1 VNLCLFRFD
10 SLVEIFSGRVR
21 SSPDRRFH
29 SDHRRRLPSPLSQMD
44 SEPTQSH
51 YPSQG
56 PAIAPEIISKSSPVP
71 HTLTTTRSSRS
82 ISLAGWTVTST
93 KLPICSST
101 DCDELAGKLG
111 IPVPEMTFGKNSVC
125 IEGPNGWKC
134 DFNTEKA
141 LDAVDKTGSQ
151 GIKVSYSEQ
160 WNRTR
165 YSLHGAIYIRA
176 RDSDDIKGILKPYD
190 WTYTTPYRGTLKSNV
205 GHCWTILIASPFLQ
219 ARKNSHWINC
229 VVRIQFFSL
238 MK

>member
-1 VNLCLFRFD
+1 VIDN
-10 SLVEIFSGRVR
+10 SIQITVVVSRV
-21 SSPDRRFH
+21 PFH
-29 SDHRRRLPSPLSQMD
+29 KMD

-51 YPSQG
+51 YPSQR

-101 DCDELAGKLG
+101 DCDELAAKLG

-141 LDAVDKTGSQ
+141 LDTVDKTGSQ

-165 YSLHGAIYIRA
+165 YPPSMTQLTLGRETATISKEYSNLMTGH
-176 RDSDDIKGILKPYD
+176 ILRL
-190 WTYTTPYRGTLKSNV
+190 TEGLSSQMLVTAG
-205 GHCWTILIASPFLQ
+205 
-219 ARKNSHWINC
+219 
-229 VVRIQFFSL
+229 QF
-238 MK
+238 